1 MMIEGTAQYLGRDC
15 PAEIEMRALSERVDA
30 RIGAPRTVDGDP
42 LAAEARDRSL
52 ECFLHRGAVRLALP
66 ADQPPAVIF
75 DRQFVAGQGSTV
87 LAAIG

>member
-1 MMIEGTAQYLGRDC
+1 MMIEGTAQYLARDR
-15 PAEIEMRALSERVDA
+15 PAQIEMRALRKRVHP
-30 RIGAPRTVDGDP
+30 RIGAPGTMDGDP

-52 ECFLHRGAVRLALP
+52 ERFLHRGAVRLALP